1 MSKNGLEFLIQTLS
15 EYSDK
20 WKVDISTGVWFNTNG
35 DITTDEITIKDK
47 YFDSRG
53 YSNDRRE
60 ALKELTENI
69 LNRFDGDFR
78 LLLVS
83 KKTEQGEYGP
93 HIEQGAMHY
102 AKRSKELF
110 IDKLNFT
117 EREKKFIENN
127 KFDDLGLVIIS
138 TEEDKPKYIRAFT
151 LECLKYDKGLKTL
164 KEYKE
169 DTIEYILKNFENTSK
184 YDLKG
189 LYDDAR

>member
-60 ALKELTENI
+60 ALKELTENL

-102 AKRSKELF
+102 AKRGNQLV

-117 EREKKFIENN
+117 KNAKEYIKNKNFRDLGLISIFTHENKPKYVSTLEYKRNELNKIRTLLNYKNNIKKFILN
-127 KFDDLGLVIIS
+127 
-138 TEEDKPKYIRAFT
+138 
-151 LECLKYDKGLKTL
+151 
-164 KEYKE
+164 
-169 DTIEYILKNFENTSK
+169 NFENTSK
-184 YDLKG
+184 YDLG
-189 LYDDAR
+189 VL